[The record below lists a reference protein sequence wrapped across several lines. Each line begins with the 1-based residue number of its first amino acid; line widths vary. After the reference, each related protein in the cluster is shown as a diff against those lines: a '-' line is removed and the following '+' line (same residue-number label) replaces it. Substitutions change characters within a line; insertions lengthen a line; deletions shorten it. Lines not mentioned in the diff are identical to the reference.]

1 MPWSD
6 PLSKPITLKD
16 GRVLV
21 TLRDAG
27 KLFAGFSESVQS
39 HKWVEYAVELLLLA
53 AENSDARTVG
63 EWGQCAPHTDMG
75 GSDMRVMKIFALICA
90 LGLAASSAAFA
101 QTSDS
106 MSHSKMMMHH
116 HPMMIIR

>member
-27 KLFAGFSESVQS
+27 KLFAGFSESVQA

-53 AENSDARTVG
+53 AENSDARTVKAATRQV
-63 EWGQCAPHTDMG
+63 E
-75 GSDMRVMKIFALICA
+75 RALFRE
-90 LGLAASSAAFA
+90 G
-101 QTSDS
+101 
-106 MSHSKMMMHH
+106 
-116 HPMMIIR
+116 MI